1 MPGRTIG
8 RLGCR
13 ASVRP
18 CPGKEI
24 VNLKKIDHICF
35 AVRDLRQAMKV
46 YGENLGIV
54 PAVEYEAESE
64 HIRVARY
71 YIGEVAV
78 ELMEATSPE
87 GEVAKFIEKK
97 GEGVFLISYRVDDL
111 DSAMNELKGRGAK
124 LIDDKPRH
132 LFGNRYAFIQK
143 PSELGGVLTELLD
156 GEFDEG
162 LITKG

>member
-1 MPGRTIG
+1 MNIR
-8 RLGCR
+8 
-13 ASVRP
+13 
-18 CPGKEI
+18 
-24 VNLKKIDHICF
+24 KIDHICF
-35 AVRDLRQAMKV
+35 AVRDLEKAEKV

-64 HIRVARY
+64 RIRVARY

-78 ELMEATSPE
+78 ELMEATSA
-87 GEVAKFIEKK
+87 GGDVAKFIERR

-111 DSAMNELKGRGAK
+111 DSAMEELKGKGAK
-124 LIDDKPRH
+124 LIDEKPRH
-132 LFGNRYAFIQK
+132 LFGNRYAFIQR

>member
-1 MPGRTIG
+1 MNIRQ
-8 RLGCR
+8 
-13 ASVRP
+13 
-18 CPGKEI
+18 
-24 VNLKKIDHICF
+24 IDHICF
-35 AVRDLRQAMKV
+35 AVRDLREAKKV
-46 YGENLGIV
+46 YGENLGVV

-78 ELMEATSPE
+78 ELIEATSPD
-87 GEVAKFIEKK
+87 GEVAKFIEKR
-97 GEGVFLISYRVDDL
+97 GEGVFLISYRVDNL
-111 DSAMNELKGRGAK
+111 DSAMEELKGKGAK

-156 GEFDEG
+156 GEFDKG
-162 LITKG
+162 LITRG